1 MHRGT
6 EMIEE
11 ELAKLSKGE
20 LREYLELQEA
30 LAKKKKWNHWKKNP
44 KDFIEECLKIY
55 PKDTTLG
62 LIPLKVNSAQILII
76 NEFNRQ
82 MMGDSKSPKSDS
94 SNGRGYVRMIISKY
108 RQAGFSTISSALI
121 FWRALFYGNTKA
133 VIISLD
139 RPTTESIFSM
149 SQTFWEELPEGIKPE
164 LDKSNIRE
172 MGFQSNNSKYRVFTA
187 GADNPGRGTTNNA
200 LLCDEAAFFQSGEKV
215 LAGLFQ
221 SISLT
226 KGSIII
232 INSTSNG
239 AQGAYYDLWIK
250 AEKKEGYFIPLFVP
264 WFLQDE
270 YRMEAPEGFERDTE
284 EERLVEKYSLDNNQL
299 FWRRIKISE
308 TSTQLFKQEYPFTAQ
323 ESFIQSGRGVF
334 DAEALSK
341 YVPEDPES
349 IREYSESNAIFDLDK
364 EGALS
369 VWKSPNMET
378 KYIIGADVAQGVGGD
393 YSCAVVMT
401 SEREVVALYRNN
413 RIDPSRFGQVLFYL
427 GRWYNNC
434 LLSCESNSIGIA
446 TLQQLHYMSYPNIYR
461 QKKTANAQLDIINTL
476 GFKTTV
482 STKAPIISNLQNM
495 VKDFDINIPSL
506 VILNELKDYVVHET
520 LSGGTKMGAA
530 VGKNDDTVMA
540 LAICCE
546 AFRTD
551 GNRLTLNRFSWS
563 ETNQSSYVQDT
574 NWL

>member
-1 MHRGT
+1 MYRGT
-6 EMIEE
+6 LMNDEQ
-11 ELAKLSKGE
+11 LAKLSRND
-20 LREYLELQEA
+20 LQEYVELQEA
-30 LAKKKKWNHWKKNP
+30 LEKKKKWNHWKKNP

-62 LIPLKVNSAQILII
+62 LIPLKVNSAQVLII
-76 NEFNRQ
+76 DEFNKQ
-82 MMGDSKSPKSDS
+82 MKEV
-94 SNGRGYVRMIISKY
+94 GYVRMIISKY

-149 SQTFWEELPEGIKPE
+149 SQTFWEELPDEIKPV

-200 LLCDEAAFFQSGEKV
+200 LLCDEAAFFQSGERV

-239 AQGAYYDLWIK
+239 AQGAYYELWIK
-250 AEKKEGYFIPLFVP
+250 AEKKEGYFRPLFVP
-264 WFLQDE
+264 WYLQDE
-270 YRMEAPEGFERDTE
+270 YQMEAPEGFERDLE
-284 EERLVEKYSLDNNQL
+284 EERLVEKYGIDNNQL

-308 TSTQLFKQEYPFTAQ
+308 TSTMLFKQEYPFTAQ

-334 DAEALSK
+334 DSETLSK

-349 IREYSESNAIFDLDK
+349 IREYSEENAIFDLNK
-364 EGALS
+364 EGSLS
-369 VWKSPNMET
+369 VWKSPNMES

-393 YSCAVVMT
+393 YSTAVVMN
-401 SEREVVALYRNN
+401 SDREVVALYRNN

-495 VKDFDINIPSL
+495 IKDFDIKIPSL
-506 VILNELKDYVVHET
+506 TILNELKDYVVHAT

-530 VGKNDDTVMA
+530 VGKHDDTVMA

-546 AFRTD
+546 AYRTD
-551 GNRLTLNRFSWS
+551 GDRLTLNRFSWS
-563 ETNQSSYVQDT
+563 ETNQQSSAPST

>member
-1 MHRGT
+1 MNKLSRA
-6 EMIEE
+6 ELE
-11 ELAKLSKGE
+11 ELATLQGE
-20 LREYLELQEA
+20 LERRN
-30 LAKKKKWNHWKKNP
+30 KWKHWKKNP
-44 KDFIEECLKIY
+44 KDFIEECLYIY
-55 PKDTTLG
+55 PKDTTKG
-62 LIPLKVNSAQILII
+62 LVSLKINSAQVLIVD
-76 NEFNRQ
+76 EFNRQ
-82 MMGDSKSPKSDS
+82 MKEV
-94 SNGRGYVRMIISKY
+94 GYVRMIISKY

-121 FWRALFYGNTKA
+121 FWRALFYENTKA

-149 SQTFWEELPEGIKPE
+149 SQTFWEYLPDEIKPE

-172 MGFQSNNSKYRVFTA
+172 MGFSSNNSKYRVFTA

-200 LLCDEAAFFQSGEKV
+200 LLCDEAAFFQSGERV

-239 AQGAYYDLWIK
+239 AQGVYYDLWIK
-250 AEKKEGYFIPLFVP
+250 AEKGEGYFKPLFVP

-270 YRMEAPEGFERDTE
+270 YKMPSPEGFVRDS
-284 EERLVEKYSLDNNQL
+284 EERKLVEKYDITNDQL

-334 DAEALSK
+334 DAEALAK
-341 YVPEDPES
+341 YVPEDPTS
-349 IREYSESNAIFDLDK
+349 IREYSEENSLFDING
-364 EGALS
+364 EGSLQ
-369 VWKSPNMET
+369 VWVAPNMEK

-393 YSCAVVMT
+393 YSTAVVMN
-401 SEREVVALYRNN
+401 SDREVVALYRNN
-413 RIDPSRFGQVLFYL
+413 RIDPSRFGSVLFYL

-434 LLSCESNSIGIA
+434 LLTCESNSIGIA

-476 GFKTTV
+476 GFKTTTA
-482 STKAPIISNLQNM
+482 TKAPIISNLQNM
-495 VKDFDINIPSL
+495 VKDFDIKIPSL
-506 VILNELKDYVVHET
+506 TILDELRDYVVHQT
-520 LSGGTKMGAA
+520 ITGGTKMGAA
-530 VGKNDDTVMA
+530 VGKHDDTVMA

-546 AFRTD
+546 A
-551 GNRLTLNRFSWS
+551 
-563 ETNQSSYVQDT
+563 
-574 NWL
+574 

>member
-1 MHRGT
+1 MNKLTRS
-6 EMIEE
+6 ELE
-11 ELAKLSKGE
+11 ELATLQGE
-20 LREYLELQEA
+20 LERRN
-30 LAKKKKWNHWKKNP
+30 KWKHWKKNP
-44 KDFIEECLKIY
+44 KDFIEECLYIY
-55 PKDTTLG
+55 PKDTTKG
-62 LIPLKVNSAQILII
+62 LVSLKINSAQVLIVD
-76 NEFNRQ
+76 EFNRQ
-82 MMGDSKSPKSDS
+82 MKEV
-94 SNGRGYVRMIISKY
+94 GYVRMIISKY

-121 FWRALFYGNTKA
+121 FWRALFYENTKA

-149 SQTFWEELPEGIKPE
+149 SQTFWEYLPDEIKPE

-172 MGFQSNNSKYRVFTA
+172 MGFSSNNSKYRVFTA

-200 LLCDEAAFFQSGEKV
+200 LLCDEAAFFQSGERV

-239 AQGAYYDLWIK
+239 AQGVYYDLWIK
-250 AEKKEGYFIPLFVP
+250 AEKGEGYFKPLFVP

-270 YRMEAPEGFERDTE
+270 YKMPSPEGFIRDS
-284 EERLVEKYSLDNNQL
+284 EERKLVEKYDITNDQL

-334 DAEALSK
+334 DAEALAK
-341 YVPEDPES
+341 YVPEDPTS
-349 IREYSESNAIFDLDK
+349 IREYSEENSLFDING
-364 EGALS
+364 EGSLQ
-369 VWKSPNMET
+369 VWVAPNMEK

-393 YSCAVVMT
+393 YSTAVVMN
-401 SEREVVALYRNN
+401 SDREVVALYRNN
-413 RIDPSRFGQVLFYL
+413 RIDPSRFGSVLFYL

-434 LLSCESNSIGIA
+434 LLTCESNSIGIA

-476 GFKTTV
+476 GFKTTTA
-482 STKAPIISNLQNM
+482 TKAPIISNLQNM
-495 VKDFDINIPSL
+495 VKDFDIKIPSL
-506 VILNELKDYVVHET
+506 TILDELRDYVVHQT
-520 LSGGTKMGAA
+520 ITGGTKMGAA
-530 VGKNDDTVMA
+530 VGKHDDTVMA

-546 AFRTD
+546 AYRTD
-551 GNRLTLNRFSWS
+551 GDRLTKNRFSWS
-563 ETNQSSYVQDT
+563 ETNQAEYADST

>member
-1 MHRGT
+1 MT
-6 EMIEE
+6 DEEMNR
-11 ELAKLSKGE
+11 LSRDE
-20 LREYLELQEA
+20 LREYVELQEA
-30 LAKKKKWNHWKKNP
+30 LEKKKQWNRWKKHP
-44 KDFIEECLKIY
+44 KEFIEECLKIY

-62 LIPLKVNSAQILII
+62 LINLKVNSAQVLII
-76 NEFNRQ
+76 DEFNRQ
-82 MMGDSKSPKSDS
+82 MKEV
-94 SNGRGYVRMIISKY
+94 GYVRMIISKY

-149 SQTFWEELPEGIKPE
+149 SQTFWEELPDDIKPV

-200 LLCDEAAFFQSGEKV
+200 LLCDEAAFFQSGERV

-250 AEKKEGYFIPLFVP
+250 AAKGEGYFKPLFVP
-264 WFLQDE
+264 WYLQDE
-270 YRMEAPEGFERDTE
+270 YQMVAPEGFVRDVE
-284 EERLVEKYSLDNNQL
+284 EEKLAEKCSIATDHPHELSDDQL

-334 DAEALSK
+334 DAESLAK
-341 YVPEDPES
+341 YMPEDPES
-349 IREYSESNAIFDLDK
+349 IREYSEENAIFDLDR
-364 EGALS
+364 EGSLS
-369 VWKSPNMET
+369 VWKAPNMET

-393 YSCAVVMT
+393 YSTAVVMN
-401 SEREVVALYRNN
+401 SDREVVALYRNN

-461 QKKTANAQLDIINTL
+461 QKKTANAQLDVINTL

-495 VKDFDINIPSL
+495 LKDFDIKVPSL
-506 VILNELKDYVVHET
+506 VMLNELKDYVVHET

-530 VGKNDDTVMA
+530 VGKHDDTVMA

-546 AFRTD
+546 AYRTD
-551 GNRLTLNRFSWS
+551 GDRLTLNRFSWS
-563 ETNQSSYVQDT
+563 ESNQASFQPES

>member
-1 MHRGT
+1 MNKLSRA
-6 EMIEE
+6 ELE
-11 ELAKLSKGE
+11 ELATLQGE
-20 LREYLELQEA
+20 LERRN
-30 LAKKKKWNHWKKNP
+30 KWKHWKKNP
-44 KDFIEECLKIY
+44 KDFIEECLYIY
-55 PKDTTLG
+55 PKDTTKG
-62 LIPLKVNSAQILII
+62 LVSLKINSAQVLIVD
-76 NEFNRQ
+76 EFNRQ
-82 MMGDSKSPKSDS
+82 MKEV
-94 SNGRGYVRMIISKY
+94 GYVRMIISKY

-121 FWRALFYGNTKA
+121 FWRALFYENTKA

-149 SQTFWEELPEGIKPE
+149 SQTFWEYLPDEIKPE

-172 MGFQSNNSKYRVFTA
+172 MGFSSNNSKYRVFTA

-200 LLCDEAAFFQSGEKV
+200 LLCDEAAFFQSGERV

-239 AQGAYYDLWIK
+239 AQGVYYDLWIK
-250 AEKKEGYFIPLFVP
+250 AEKGEGYFKPLFVP

-270 YRMEAPEGFERDTE
+270 YKMPSPEGFVRDS
-284 EERLVEKYSLDNNQL
+284 EERKLVEKYDITNDQL

-334 DAEALSK
+334 DAEALAK
-341 YVPEDPES
+341 YVPEDPTS
-349 IREYSESNAIFDLDK
+349 IREYSEENSLFDING
-364 EGALS
+364 EGSLQ
-369 VWKSPNMET
+369 VWVAPNMEK

-393 YSCAVVMT
+393 YSTAVVMN
-401 SEREVVALYRNN
+401 SDREVVALYRNN
-413 RIDPSRFGQVLFYL
+413 RIDPSRFGSVLFYL

-434 LLSCESNSIGIA
+434 LLTCESNSIGIA

-476 GFKTTV
+476 GFKTTTA
-482 STKAPIISNLQNM
+482 TKAPIISNLQNM
-495 VKDFDINIPSL
+495 VKDFDIKIPSL
-506 VILNELKDYVVHET
+506 TILDELRDYVVHQT
-520 LSGGTKMGAA
+520 ITGGTKMGAA
-530 VGKNDDTVMA
+530 VGKHDDTVMA

-546 AFRTD
+546 AYRTD
-551 GNRLTLNRFSWS
+551 GDRLTKNRFSWS
-563 ETNQSSYVQDT
+563 ETNQAEYADST

>member
-1 MHRGT
+1 MNKLTRS
-6 EMIEE
+6 ELE
-11 ELAKLSKGE
+11 ELATLQGE
-20 LREYLELQEA
+20 LERRN
-30 LAKKKKWNHWKKNP
+30 KWKHWKKNP
-44 KDFIEECLKIY
+44 KDFIEECLYIY
-55 PKDTTLG
+55 PKDTTKG
-62 LIPLKVNSAQILII
+62 LVSLKINSAQVLIVD
-76 NEFNRQ
+76 EFNRQ
-82 MMGDSKSPKSDS
+82 MKEV
-94 SNGRGYVRMIISKY
+94 GYVRMIISKY

-121 FWRALFYGNTKA
+121 FWRALFYENTKA

-149 SQTFWEELPEGIKPE
+149 SQTFWEYLPDEIKPE

-172 MGFQSNNSKYRVFTA
+172 MGFSSNNSKYRVFTA

-200 LLCDEAAFFQSGEKV
+200 LLCDEAAFFQSGERV

-239 AQGAYYDLWIK
+239 AQGVYYDLWIK
-250 AEKKEGYFIPLFVP
+250 AEKGEGYFKPLFVP

-270 YRMEAPEGFERDTE
+270 YKMPSPEGFVRDS
-284 EERLVEKYSLDNNQL
+284 EERKLVEKYDITNDQL

-334 DAEALSK
+334 DAEALAK
-341 YVPEDPES
+341 YVPEDPTS
-349 IREYSESNAIFDLDK
+349 IREYSEENSLFDING
-364 EGALS
+364 EGSLQ
-369 VWKSPNMET
+369 VWVAPNMEK

-393 YSCAVVMT
+393 YSTAVVMN
-401 SEREVVALYRNN
+401 SDREVVALYRNN
-413 RIDPSRFGQVLFYL
+413 RIDPSRFGSVLFYL

-434 LLSCESNSIGIA
+434 LLTCESNSIGIA

-476 GFKTTV
+476 GFKTTTA
-482 STKAPIISNLQNM
+482 TKAPIISNLQNM
-495 VKDFDINIPSL
+495 VKDFDIKIPSL
-506 VILNELKDYVVHET
+506 TILDELRDYVVHQT
-520 LSGGTKMGAA
+520 ITGGTKMGAA
-530 VGKNDDTVMA
+530 VGKHDDTVMA

-546 AFRTD
+546 AYRTD
-551 GNRLTLNRFSWS
+551 GDRLTKNRFSWS
-563 ETNQSSYVQDT
+563 ETNQAEYADST